1 MDSLWSRFIFYCWL
15 YILYITV
22 YVTLLQTVLKLS
34 TVTTPRP
41 VPEVGGERRCNVS
54 AVALAVRILQQLTDL
69 SSTSRGKKSQT
80 DTLFIHKWHC
90 QQPIGVAAVFF
101 TRFPLERAC
110 DVSFVGVT
118 RRGRIIERWR
128 QQRANGRVKRWYLR
142 QVTCLRRIVRGEQ
155 ALKYGWLLSLWQ
167 VRGAINTHVHKNTLL
182 IWICFPPKV
191 PATVHYARSKAI
203 NKTNGR
209 ALHFRWHTI
218 GWSLKGKHKGYR
230 GSFGHL
236 SCLLDL
242 RGLIRQ
248 TSAEESGDIST

>member
-90 QQPIGVAAVFF
+90 QQPIGVAAGFF
-101 TRFPLERAC
+101 TRFPPR
-110 DVSFVGVT
+110 T
-118 RRGRIIERWR
+118 
-128 QQRANGRVKRWYLR
+128 
-142 QVTCLRRIVRGEQ
+142 
-155 ALKYGWLLSLWQ
+155 SLWCFLC
-167 VRGAINTHVHKNTLL
+167 RCYKTGENNWTLTTAESEREGETL
-182 IWICFPPKV
+182 I
-191 PATVHYARSKAI
+191 PAA
-203 NKTNGR
+203 
-209 ALHFRWHTI
+209 
-218 GWSLKGKHKGYR
+218 
-230 GSFGHL
+230 
-236 SCLLDL
+236 
-242 RGLIRQ
+242 
-248 TSAEESGDIST
+248 GDMSTADS